1 MPRRFRHQ
9 RGLTLI
15 ELMVAMAILVIV
27 LSIGLP
33 SFDGIANSSRLSSTT
48 NELSGAL
55 QLARAESVRRNRNV
69 VLCRSDDMATC
80 ASGAV
85 WRGWIVFVD
94 ANGDDQANGGEEV
107 VRTGTLPAS
116 PEIRASAAISSRSD
130 RVTFLSTGIAR
141 ADDVRALLNATLAV
155 CVASTRP
162 PENTREINIAFG
174 SRTTVRAKSTG
185 GACSQPADS

>member
-1 MPRRFRHQ
+1 MSRRSPHQ

-15 ELMVAMAILVIV
+15 ELMVAMAILVVV

-33 SFDGIANSSRLSSTT
+33 SVDGIGNSSRLSSTS

-55 QLARAESVRRNRNV
+55 QLARAEAVRRNRNV
-69 VLCRSDDMATC
+69 VMCRSDDLATC
-80 ASGAV
+80 ASGSV
-85 WRGWIVFVD
+85 WRGWIVFSD
-94 ANGDDQANGGEEV
+94 ANGDDQANGTDEII
-107 VRTGTLPAS
+107 RTGTLAAS
-116 PEIRASAAISSRSD
+116 PEVRGSPAIASRSD
-130 RVTFLSTGIAR
+130 RITFLSTGVAR

-162 PENTREINIAFG
+162 PENTREINVAFG
-174 SRTTVRAKSTG
+174 SRTMVRAKSTG